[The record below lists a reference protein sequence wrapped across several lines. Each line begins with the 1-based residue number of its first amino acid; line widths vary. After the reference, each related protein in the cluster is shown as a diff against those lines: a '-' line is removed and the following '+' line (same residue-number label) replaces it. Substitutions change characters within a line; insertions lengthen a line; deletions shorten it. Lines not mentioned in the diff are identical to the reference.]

1 MEEIM
6 SNSVLV
12 TYATTDGSTKEVA
25 VKIAGILRDRGLEPD
40 IQPVKAVKTLVNYR
54 AIVLGAPLKMYRLH
68 KDARDFLWRFQKD
81 LPDMKVAFFVLGPT
95 HDPYDEKEWED
106 SRVQL
111 DKEMERYPYLNP
123 VALELFGGKY
133 DPKKL
138 VIPARWFAGKT
149 PASDIRDW
157 EKIRV
162 WAESLPP
169 YLTY

>member
-1 MEEIM
+1 M

-12 TYATTDGSTKEVA
+12 TYATSNGSTKEVA
-25 VKIAGILRDRGLEPD
+25 VKIAQILRDRGLEPD
-40 IQPVKAVKTLVNYR
+40 IQPVKGVKTLVNYR
-54 AIVLGAPLKMYRLH
+54 AIVLGVPLKMYRLH
-68 KDARDFLWRFQKD
+68 KDGRDFIWRFQKD
-81 LPDMKVAFFVLGPT
+81 LPEMKVAFFVLGPT

-133 DPKKL
+133 DPKQL
-138 VIPARWFAGKT
+138 GIPAKWFAGKT

-157 EKIRV
+157 KKIST